1 MKTAADVIVIGGGIV
16 GLSTAYHLAKLGA
29 KKVVVLERDLVGSG
43 STGRCAGG
51 IRQQFST
58 PTSVKI
64 SIESVKIYRQ
74 FKEEFG
80 ADPDFRE
87 NGYLFVARS
96 EKELAQFRA
105 NVATQRALGVPVD
118 LLPPD
123 DLRKIVPGL
132 NLDGVV
138 GGTFC
143 PTDGY
148 AGPNEVV
155 QGITRATR
163 RLGVRVL
170 EGAEVIEVEATDSR
184 ATGVKIKGGEF
195 AAPVIVCAAGVGSR
209 TVGKMVGLD
218 IPVRPYRRS
227 LFVTQPLPALGPRL
241 PMLYD
246 LTHGFYMRGEQ
257 GGALLCGGRD
267 LGSSFN
273 TELDWASLD
282 WAAEQ
287 ATRLIPAIA
296 EAEVNGGWA
305 GSIDATPD
313 LNAIMGPARGLE
325 GFYVATG
332 FSGHGFMH
340 GPAAGLLMAEL
351 VLHGKATTV
360 DISEFALERFAEGH
374 LIKEEMHAPFGDE
387 EG

>member
-1 MKTAADVIVIGGGIV
+1 VKTAADVIVIGGGIV

-184 ATGVKIKGGEF
+184 ATGVQIKGGEF